1 MNNSDHETGSSI
13 DIASPSQNVLLSKDE
28 VSRILIGL
36 GLATLLGGIEG
47 DVNASNVKTTITHFS
62 EFLIQVL
69 PGLTESTLVTDM
81 LSIVPKHHILSLFA
95 SLSLIASVDNV
106 NGHSS
111 AIAQKHY
118 LYRDRERDAAHSL
131 QVASIMEGKIN
142 GRNGEG
148 GRIVDCPEAS
158 R

>member
-47 DVNASNVKTTITHFS
+47 DVHASNVKTTITHFS

-81 LSIVPKHHILSLFA
+81 LSIVPKHLDEHA
-95 SLSLIASVDNV
+95 SYLEKERHRSPSTVYAY
-106 NGHSS
+106 
-111 AIAQKHY
+111 KH
-118 LYRDRERDAAHSL
+118 
-131 QVASIMEGKIN
+131 
-142 GRNGEG
+142 
-148 GRIVDCPEAS
+148 
-158 R
+158 